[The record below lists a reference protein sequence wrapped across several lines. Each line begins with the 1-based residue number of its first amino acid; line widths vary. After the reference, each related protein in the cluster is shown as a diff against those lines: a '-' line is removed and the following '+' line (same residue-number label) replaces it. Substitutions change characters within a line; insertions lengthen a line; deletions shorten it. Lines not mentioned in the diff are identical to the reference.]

1 MTAENIKHIV
11 CKGNLTLC
19 SEDISRI
26 TIMIC
31 SVFKGNNKV
40 LIHYN

>member
-1 MTAENIKHIV
+1 MTAENIKHV
-11 CKGNLTLC
+11 TGNLTLC
-19 SEDISRI
+19 SEDISKI

-31 SVFKGNNKV
+31 SVFKENNKV